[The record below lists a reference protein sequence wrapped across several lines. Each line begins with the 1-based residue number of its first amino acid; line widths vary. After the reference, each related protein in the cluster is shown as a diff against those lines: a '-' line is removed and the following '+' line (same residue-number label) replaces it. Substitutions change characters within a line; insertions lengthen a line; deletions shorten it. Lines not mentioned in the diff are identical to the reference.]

1 MNEELDE
8 IQKLIQRHAAQI
20 SEHVG
25 AVQIIV
31 TTVDGDKSFRYTT
44 GVGCWYS
51 RIGAIREMIIREDAN
66 IVDSIKNNDNE

>member
-1 MNEELDE
+1 MDE

-25 AVQIIV
+25 TVQIIV
-31 TTVDGDKSFRYTT
+31 TMVDGDKSLRYTT

-51 RIGAIREMIIREDAN
+51 RIGAIREMVIREDAN
-66 IVDSIKNNDNE
+66 IVDSIKYTPGEEE

>member
-1 MNEELDE
+1 MMDE

-25 AVQIIV
+25 SVQIIV

-51 RIGAIREMIIREDAN
+51 RIGAIRELIIREDAN
-66 IVDSIKNNDNE
+66 IVESIKDAQGEEE